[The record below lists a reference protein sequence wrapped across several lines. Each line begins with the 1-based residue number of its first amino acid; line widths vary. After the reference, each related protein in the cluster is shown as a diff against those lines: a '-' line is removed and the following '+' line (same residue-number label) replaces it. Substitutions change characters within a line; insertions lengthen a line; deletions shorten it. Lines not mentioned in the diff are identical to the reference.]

1 MKMPKG
7 LSPEARKL
15 WTVTATTWAL
25 DQPAYVLLENAC
37 RCLDRLREAEKA
49 VREAGQTFTDRF
61 GQIKPHPSLATIRDE
76 NTTLVRILK
85 QLGLDVAGAAEK
97 TRSREED

>member
-1 MKMPKG
+1 MKIPKG
-7 LSPEARKL
+7 LSSEARKL
-15 WTVTATTWAL
+15 WTTTAATWAL
-25 DQPAYVLLENAC
+25 DEPAYVLLTNAC
-37 RCLDRLREAEKA
+37 HCLDRLRVAEKA
-49 VREAGQTFTDRF
+49 VRDAGQTFTDRF

-97 TRSREED
+97 TRFYEDQ